1 MVKRFETE
9 LGGLWRLWPARH
21 ADERVPAGARRVLA
35 ADHAVTAPTRAP
47 SRSRTPELPSQDWR
61 HRAACHD
68 LDPELF
74 FPIGISEAAMREIR
88 LAKTVCARCPVHV
101 ECLRWALASGQ
112 EFGVWGGLSEAERRS
127 VRRRMARVSR

>member
-1 MVKRFETE
+1 MVERFETE
-9 LGGLWRLWPARH
+9 FGGLRRLWPARH
-21 ADERVPAGARRVLA
+21 ADERVPAGARRVP
-35 ADHAVTAPTRAP
+35 ADYDAVTAPTRAL
-47 SRSRTPELPSQDWR
+47 SRARTPELPSQDWQ

-74 FPIGISEAAMREIR
+74 FPIGTSEAAMRQAR

-112 EFGVWGGLSEAERRS
+112 DFGVWGGLSEAERRG
-127 VRRRMARVSR
+127 VRRRMARASR